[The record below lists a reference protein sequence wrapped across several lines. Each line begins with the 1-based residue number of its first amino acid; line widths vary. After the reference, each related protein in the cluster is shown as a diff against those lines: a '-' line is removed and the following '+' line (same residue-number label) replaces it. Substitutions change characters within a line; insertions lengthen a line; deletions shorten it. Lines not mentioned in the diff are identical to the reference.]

1 MQLTPN
7 YNLKKPEGTDPVD
20 IQDFNDNAD
29 ILDAE
34 LNKKADSAGGDIS
47 NMTIKALEEPAGTQ
61 FPVPEA
67 GETSKSFLGKIRKFM
82 NDFKSWNT
90 GVCMIGQIV
99 NNCVTN
105 NDKLPLSAAQGK
117 VLMDLYS
124 VLNTNLKLKAYTHF
138 NHVVEASQ
146 RPNLTLKALM
156 DALPDGSILIGNT
169 DAGDY
174 KIINSDSTALF
185 GTKYG
190 TLEVLK
196 QSNIRCLF
204 LWHASSADYPP
215 CLGYYYN
222 NHDGDEKLVVQKVGT
237 NIFPSKLKCNIIWTG
252 NATTAG
258 TTITLNQSILNFEFI
273 GIQYNMYGANGI
285 AWFRPSAHSTY
296 KIAKTNLNDMSG
308 DLSVDIIECTVNRIN
323 NTSLRLGRDSSGNAT
338 TWKVTTKSDS
348 NTWSTSACTTVA
360 ITAIFGV

>member
-61 FPVPEA
+61 FPIPEA

-124 VLNTNLKLKAYTHF
+124 VLNTNFEVTPGLIRIMNIGIRFGTVKIDQLANTTTSVELKLSDIFDTILCAISSVRTTIPGDK
-138 NHVVEASQ
+138 NASVM
-146 RPNLTLKALM
+146 T
-156 DALPDGSILIGNT
+156 DGTTVTIYLHNNT
-169 DAGDY
+169 
-174 KIINSDSTALF
+174 NS
-185 GTKYG
+185 
-190 TLEVLK
+190 
-196 QSNIRCLF
+196 
-204 LWHASSADYPP
+204 
-215 CLGYYYN
+215 
-222 NHDGDEKLVVQKVGT
+222 VGT
-237 NIFPSKLKCNIIWTG
+237 MWI
-252 NATTAG
+252 
-258 TTITLNQSILNFEFI
+258 
-273 GIQYNMYGANGI
+273 YY
-285 AWFRPSAHSTY
+285 
-296 KIAKTNLNDMSG
+296 
-308 DLSVDIIECTVNRIN
+308 V
-323 NTSLRLGRDSSGNAT
+323 
-338 TWKVTTKSDS
+338 
-348 NTWSTSACTTVA
+348 
-360 ITAIFGV
+360 IFGALR

>member
-124 VLNTNLKLKAYTHF
+124 VLNTNLKQKLEYIKRP
-138 NHVVEASQ
+138 EASASLSSAIDQ
-146 RPNLTLKALM
+146 DNNAFLSFSANKAITLLKFWNDRHVTIDHSADNGTTWTGGKILTSADFRIVRASGKTMSGSNIVTATVPGLQSGKACVVTCNTTT
-156 DALPDGSILIGNT
+156 ANHILCAAAIAEN
-169 DAGDY
+169 
-174 KIINSDSTALF
+174 
-185 GTKYG
+185 
-190 TLEVLK
+190 TLEV
-196 QSNIRCLF
+196 RF
-204 LWHASSADYPP
+204 A
-215 CLGYYYN
+215 N
-222 NHDGDEKLVVQKVGT
+222 NFDGV
-237 NIFPSKLKCNIIWTG
+237 
-252 NATTAG
+252 ATAW
-258 TTITLNQSILNFEFI
+258 ISVAFI
-273 GIQYNMYGANGI
+273 
-285 AWFRPSAHSTY
+285 P
-296 KIAKTNLNDMSG
+296 
-308 DLSVDIIECTVNRIN
+308 
-323 NTSLRLGRDSSGNAT
+323 
-338 TWKVTTKSDS
+338 
-348 NTWSTSACTTVA
+348 
-360 ITAIFGV
+360 

>member
-124 VLNTNLKLKAYTHF
+124 VLNTNFTRLDSDLGDLNGKVAIINEDQSDAMEWAKRKYESLPNVSIKILY
-138 NHVVEASQ
+138 NSNGREALYIFCKSSEYFGMV
-146 RPNLTLKALM
+146 LC
-156 DALPDGSILIGNT
+156 LIRVT
-169 DAGDY
+169 DA
-174 KIINSDSTALF
+174 I
-185 GTKYG
+185 
-190 TLEVLK
+190 
-196 QSNIRCLF
+196 Q
-204 LWHASSADYPP
+204 WQ
-215 CLGYYYN
+215 
-222 NHDGDEKLVVQKVGT
+222 KLRITNKV
-237 NIFPSKLKCNIIWTG
+237 WD
-252 NATTAG
+252 ATW
-258 TTITLNQSILNFEFI
+258 I
-273 GIQYNMYGANGI
+273 
-285 AWFRPSAHSTY
+285 
-296 KIAKTNLNDMSG
+296 
-308 DLSVDIIECTVNRIN
+308 V
-323 NTSLRLGRDSSGNAT
+323 
-338 TWKVTTKSDS
+338 
-348 NTWSTSACTTVA
+348 
-360 ITAIFGV
+360 

>member
-34 LNKKADSAGGDIS
+34 LNKKADSTGGDIS

-124 VLNTNLKLKAYTHF
+124 VLNTNLPQGKSGKFTSSLAAGSTYTYDIMF
-138 NHVVEASQ
+138 AEPFTARDYTLS
-146 RPNLTLKALM
+146 LTL
-156 DALPDGSILIGNT
+156 NT
-169 DAGDY
+169 
-174 KIINSDSTALF
+174 
-185 GTKYG
+185 
-190 TLEVLK
+190 
-196 QSNIRCLF
+196 SNY
-204 LWHASSADYPP
+204 A
-215 CLGYYYN
+215 YYVSEQTSR
-222 NHDGDEKLVVQKVGT
+222 GFKVYVYA
-237 NIFPSKLKCNIIWTG
+237 
-252 NATTAG
+252 NAETAG
-258 TTITLNQSILNFEFI
+258 AEF
-273 GIQYNMYGANGI
+273 Q
-285 AWFRPSAHSTY
+285 WSAVRWPH
-296 KIAKTNLNDMSG
+296 
-308 DLSVDIIECTVNRIN
+308 
-323 NTSLRLGRDSSGNAT
+323 
-338 TWKVTTKSDS
+338 
-348 NTWSTSACTTVA
+348 
-360 ITAIFGV
+360 FQ

>member
-1 MQLTPN
+1 MKPARREAYLSC
-7 YNLKKPEGTDPVD
+7 LKTTVEHSANSIELLCKPVFG
-20 IQDFNDNAD
+20 
-29 ILDAE
+29 
-34 LNKKADSAGGDIS
+34 
-47 NMTIKALEEPAGTQ
+47 
-61 FPVPEA
+61 
-67 GETSKSFLGKIRKFM
+67 
-82 NDFKSWNT
+82 
-90 GVCMIGQIV
+90 
-99 NNCVTN
+99 
-105 NDKLPLSAAQGK
+105 LSGR
-117 VLMDLYS
+117 Y
-124 VLNTNLKLKAYTHF
+124 TNLKLKSYTHF

-156 DALPDGSILIGNT
+156 DALPDGSILVGNT

-174 KIINSDSTALF
+174 KIINSDATALF

-222 NHDGDEKLVVQKVGT
+222 NHNGDEKLVVQKVGT
-237 NIFPSKLKCNIIWTG
+237 NIFPSKLKCNILWTG

-258 TTITLNQSILNFEFI
+258 TTITLNQSILNFELI

-296 KIAKTNLNDMSG
+296 KINKTNLNDMSG

-323 NTSLRLGRDSSGNAT
+323 NTSLRLGRDSSGNTT

>member
-47 NMTIKALEEPAGTQ
+47 NMTIKALEEPTGTQ

-124 VLNTNLKLKAYTHF
+124 VLNTNLTTMW
-138 NHVVEASQ
+138 NSG
-146 RPNLTLKALM
+146 LT
-156 DALPDGSILIGNT
+156 
-169 DAGDY
+169 
-174 KIINSDSTALF
+174 
-185 GTKYG
+185 
-190 TLEVLK
+190 
-196 QSNIRCLF
+196 
-204 LWHASSADYPP
+204 
-215 CLGYYYN
+215 
-222 NHDGDEKLVVQKVGT
+222 
-237 NIFPSKLKCNIIWTG
+237 
-252 NATTAG
+252 
-258 TTITLNQSILNFEFI
+258 
-273 GIQYNMYGANGI
+273 YGANFDFKTGGYLKVGNLVIVALSLNIKSDI
-285 AWFRPSAHSTY
+285 AETSYVDAVLDLPLPIVEAALAVWTFNTA
-296 KIAKTNLNDMSG
+296 AANLNKCRIMPYNNGGLVYVYGALSKGEELQISG
-308 DLSVDIIECTVNRIN
+308 AYI
-323 NTSLRLGRDSSGNAT
+323 
-338 TWKVTTKSDS
+338 
-348 NTWSTSACTTVA
+348 SAK
-360 ITAIFGV
+360 

>member
-47 NMTIKALEEPAGTQ
+47 NMTIKALEEPTGTQ

-124 VLNTNLKLKAYTHF
+124 VLNTNKADK
-138 NHVVEASQ
+138 S
-146 RPNLTLKALM
+146 ALNGIM
-156 DALPDGSILIGNT
+156 MKRVYALQITVKPH
-169 DAGDY
+169 
-174 KIINSDSTALF
+174 
-185 GTKYG
+185 
-190 TLEVLK
+190 
-196 QSNIRCLF
+196 SNI
-204 LWHASSADYPP
+204 DDNPYPINWTAEAIG
-215 CLGYYYN
+215 GYTPTWAIISG
-222 NHDGDEKLVVQKVGT
+222 GDRSFIHSLRWINGT
-237 NIFPSKLKCNIIWTG
+237 NIQTVTYNHYSAALT
-252 NATTAG
+252 ATV
-258 TTITLNQSILNFEFI
+258 TLTVI
-273 GIQYNMYGANGI
+273 YVRNGCI
-285 AWFRPSAHSTY
+285 
-296 KIAKTNLNDMSG
+296 
-308 DLSVDIIECTVNRIN
+308 
-323 NTSLRLGRDSSGNAT
+323 
-338 TWKVTTKSDS
+338 
-348 NTWSTSACTTVA
+348 
-360 ITAIFGV
+360 

>member
-34 LNKKADSAGGDIS
+34 LNKKADSTGGDIS

-124 VLNTNLKLKAYTHF
+124 VLNTNLTSKAAIALNQSLKLGFVYRENYNA
-138 NHVVEASQ
+138 
-146 RPNLTLKALM
+146 
-156 DALPDGSILIGNT
+156 D
-169 DAGDY
+169 
-174 KIINSDSTALF
+174 
-185 GTKYG
+185 
-190 TLEVLK
+190 LEEYVF
-196 QSNIRCLF
+196 S
-204 LWHASSADYPP
+204 
-215 CLGYYYN
+215 YY
-222 NHDGDEKLVVQKVGT
+222 L
-237 NIFPSKLKCNIIWTG
+237 TG
-252 NATTAG
+252 NANTPG
-258 TTITLNQSILNFEFI
+258 DYVFMITLLN
-273 GIQYNMYGANGI
+273 N
-285 AWFRPSAHSTY
+285 
-296 KIAKTNLNDMSG
+296 
-308 DLSVDIIECTVNRIN
+308 
-323 NTSLRLGRDSSGNAT
+323 NAT
-338 TWKVTTKSDS
+338 DRVQLALKVTSSLSYAK
-348 NTWSTSACTTVA
+348 
-360 ITAIFGV
+360 IFFRSKGTGGYTEWMDR

>member
-1 MQLTPN
+1 MHLTPN

-124 VLNTNLKLKAYTHF
+124 VLNTNLTTKVLNCEIITNDNFEVLYIC
-138 NHVVEASQ
+138 ASRSGNIVQ
-146 RPNLTLKALM
+146 LS
-156 DALPDGSILIGNT
+156 GSIIPKNT
-169 DAGDY
+169 ASAWTR
-174 KIINSDSTALF
+174 IISGTPIPTNS
-185 GTKYG
+185 G
-190 TLEVLK
+190 
-196 QSNIRCLF
+196 SNIF
-204 LWHASSADYPP
+204 LTASEAGK
-215 CLGYYYN
+215 GYDAAVKLYVSI
-222 NHDGDEKLVVQKVGT
+222 DTGDIYARSGKTDVTVD
-237 NIFPSKLKCNIIWTG
+237 FSWTY
-252 NATTAG
+252 
-258 TTITLNQSILNFEFI
+258 IVI
-273 GIQYNMYGANGI
+273 
-285 AWFRPSAHSTY
+285 
-296 KIAKTNLNDMSG
+296 
-308 DLSVDIIECTVNRIN
+308 
-323 NTSLRLGRDSSGNAT
+323 
-338 TWKVTTKSDS
+338 
-348 NTWSTSACTTVA
+348 
-360 ITAIFGV
+360 

>member
-124 VLNTNLKLKAYTHF
+124 VLNTKIDLKIPSETLSYTNLSATNAVKAWF
-138 NHVVEASQ
+138 ASASMPNGVCLRLINHS
-146 RPNLTLKALM
+146 T
-156 DALPDGSILIGNT
+156 GIILAI
-169 DAGDY
+169 AYKVSDY
-174 KIINSDSTALF
+174 YGAIVYF
-185 GTKYG
+185 GYG
-190 TLEVLK
+190 
-196 QSNIRCLF
+196 I
-204 LWHASSADYPP
+204 D
-215 CLGYYYN
+215 
-222 NHDGDEKLVVQKVGT
+222 
-237 NIFPSKLKCNIIWTG
+237 
-252 NATTAG
+252 
-258 TTITLNQSILNFEFI
+258 
-273 GIQYNMYGANGI
+273 GIQLIRHINGA
-285 AWFRPSAHSTY
+285 
-296 KIAKTNLNDMSG
+296 
-308 DLSVDIIECTVNRIN
+308 
-323 NTSLRLGRDSSGNAT
+323 
-338 TWKVTTKSDS
+338 
-348 NTWSTSACTTVA
+348 WS
-360 ITAIFGV
+360 

>member
-34 LNKKADSAGGDIS
+34 LNKKADSTGGDIS

-124 VLNTNLKLKAYTHF
+124 VLNTNFDIKRYALSEGVTAYKYGK
-138 NHVVEASQ
+138 VIYI
-146 RPNLTLKALM
+146 
-156 DALPDGSILIGNT
+156 SIFENFVTANT
-169 DAGDY
+169 DGEYTLPEDIIPIDTIRTLIYGSPSGAGADTY
-174 KIINSDSTALF
+174 IAMWCVKDSTSLLW
-185 GTKYG
+185 G
-190 TLEVLK
+190 
-196 QSNIRCLF
+196 SN
-204 LWHASSADYPP
+204 
-215 CLGYYYN
+215 GQ
-222 NHDGDEKLVVQKVGT
+222 VV
-237 NIFPSKLKCNIIWTG
+237 
-252 NATTAG
+252 
-258 TTITLNQSILNFEFI
+258 
-273 GIQYNMYGANGI
+273 
-285 AWFRPSAHSTY
+285 
-296 KIAKTNLNDMSG
+296 
-308 DLSVDIIECTVNRIN
+308 
-323 NTSLRLGRDSSGNAT
+323 TSLRGL
-338 TWKVTTKSDS
+338 
-348 NTWSTSACTTVA
+348 
-360 ITAIFGV
+360 ITYLCK